1 MFKSKLILKLIVQT
15 ICFNEL
21 NLNKI
26 FVNLIMSD
34 KLFKNDKN
42 YILKKVQSQTKNAL
56 LQLLISNS
64 IKKYEKSTNSL
75 GLIDETSKIIQ
86 NFKIKTY
93 RELNFFYKKI
103 STIYRYNHGEIQ
115 LSFLW
120 DGSSHE
126 EFYKNRWIDFFNE
139 EMNRMINNNSF
150 LKSILSITALKK
162 SKEKIT
168 EIQYN
173 LSTFIRKKYNIQV
186 YKRKGVVLH
195 SK

>member
-1 MFKSKLILKLIVQT
+1 
-15 ICFNEL
+15 
-21 NLNKI
+21 
-26 FVNLIMSD
+26 MSD
-34 KLFKNDKN
+34 KLFNNDKN

-86 NFKIKTY
+86 RFKIKSY

-103 STIYRYNHGEIQ
+103 STIYRYKHGEVQ

-126 EFYKNRWIDFFNE
+126 EFYKNRWIYFFNE
-139 EMNRMINNNSF
+139 EINRMINNNSF

-162 SKEKIT
+162 SKEKIP

>member
-1 MFKSKLILKLIVQT
+1 
-15 ICFNEL
+15 
-21 NLNKI
+21 
-26 FVNLIMSD
+26 MSD
-34 KLFKNDKN
+34 KLFINDKN
-42 YILKKVQSQTKNAL
+42 YILKKVQSQTKNSL

-64 IKKYEKSTNSL
+64 IKKFEKSTNSL
-75 GLIDETSKIIQ
+75 GLIDETSRIIQ
-86 NFKIKTY
+86 KFKIKSY
-93 RELNFFYKKI
+93 KELNFFYKKI
-103 STIYRYNHGEIQ
+103 STIYRYNHGEVQ

-173 LSTFIRKKYNIQV
+173 LSTFIRKKYIIQV

>member
-1 MFKSKLILKLIVQT
+1 MFKSKLILKLIVHT

-21 NLNKI
+21 NLIKI

-34 KLFKNDKN
+34 KLFMNDKN

-56 LQLLISNS
+56 LQLLISNP
-64 IKKYEKSTNSL
+64 IKKFEKSTNSL
-75 GLIDETSKIIQ
+75 GLIDETSRIIQ
-86 NFKIKTY
+86 KFKIKSY
-93 RELNFFYKKI
+93 KELNFFYKKI
-103 STIYRYNHGEIQ
+103 STIYRYNHGEVQ

-173 LSTFIRKKYNIQV
+173 LSTFNRKKYNIQV